1 VKLEGGRYS
10 VNRLVYLVM
19 AALVATMILVPS
31 AFGAQQTKQGTT
43 ETKTE
48 TTAESKQPLPKS
60 GGPGIG
66 SLLLPTAAL
75 LAGSG
80 VLVYVVVARR
90 R

>member
-1 VKLEGGRYS
+1 MKQ
-10 VNRLVYLVM
+10 LVYLVM

-43 ETKTE
+43 ETKTKTE

-80 VLVYVVVARR
+80 VLVYAVVARR